1 MKLLPHEPL
10 PDGAVDRIVAVVAA
24 KLDHVP
30 DDLDR
35 DKLRADLEGIVSLYR
50 TSADLRSKPATRS
63 QDVRKIVET
72 ARHLQSLI
80 EDNWLLRP
88 HSRVLEWL
96 IADAESK
103 FSKKLTAMLGVGPVS
118 AFENL
123 VGLMLKRTF
132 ELHFGVGAGYT
143 TNPVTDEVSGPF
155 VEFTEAALEEFG
167 ITNSHD
173 GSYTR
178 SSIVTALKRVRK
190 V

>member
-10 PDGAVDRIVAVVAA
+10 SDGAVDRIVAVVAA

-50 TSADLRSKPATRS
+50 AGD
-63 QDVRKIVET
+63 DRKIVET

-143 TNPVTDEVSGPF
+143 TNPRHLSN
-155 VEFTEAALEEFG
+155 LQRR
-167 ITNSHD
+167 
-173 GSYTR
+173 R
-178 SSIVTALKRVRK
+178 SKSLG
-190 V
+190 